1 MRTCLAVISLY
12 VFSLTAYALSPYGS
26 SGEPR
31 RVAQLQMQDIDD
43 NLVLMI
49 SAPDGEYFDFS
60 MASAGDESIECDRDG
75 DLLSSNA
82 ILRINGNT
90 EADYYY
96 AMLLSALTSGSK
108 VELRYNECMETFGLS
123 WPIVY
128 AVVMH
133 SPVD

>member
-1 MRTCLAVISLY
+1 MRLFMSVISLY
-12 VFSLTAYALSPYGS
+12 VISLAAYALPPYGS

-31 RVAQLQMQDIDD
+31 GVAQLQMQDIDD

-49 SAPDGEYFDFS
+49 STRDGEFFDFS
-60 MASAGDESIECDRDG
+60 MASAGNVSIECDRDG
-75 DLLSSNA
+75 DLLTTNA
-82 ILRINGNT
+82 VLRIDGNT

-108 VELRYNECMETFGLS
+108 VELRYNECMESFGSS